1 MVEKAKYIW
10 LDGKFISWD
19 EAQVHIMTHS
29 LHYGLGVFEGI
40 RAYHCQDGRTA
51 IFRLKEHIRRL
62 FDSGHVM
69 QMEIP
74 FLPHPDRRGLLRHP
88 AAQFPEIGLPPAP
101 GVRGR
106 RGHGPA
112 SPG

>member
-10 LDGKFISWD
+10 LDGKFIAWD
-19 EAQVHIMTHS
+19 DAQVHIMTHS

-40 RAYHCQDGRTA
+40 RAYHCHDGRTA
-51 IFRLKEHIRRL
+51 IFRLPEHIKRL

-74 FLPHPDRRGLLRHP
+74 FSRTQIEEVCREILRRNGQDSAYLRP
-88 AAQFPEIGLPPAP
+88 LVFVGD
-101 GVRGR
+101 G
-106 RGHGPA
+106 
-112 SPG
+112 